1 MVAGTK
7 AVAGRIG
14 ELYVFGELLK
24 RGLAVYQPVV
34 DDGLDA
40 LVRLPAG
47 QVIELQIQ
55 SAGSSGGKNPRWFQI
70 PAFTPRPDFF
80 IVGVE
85 FRNGEVGDAW
95 VFPSAIF
102 YAYASGISRTIRD
115 LDLDSGQRKHG
126 EPLTDRLCGFRNR
139 WELISDYAEWQDF
152 MVSAQG
158 LESLEDILAMKDAAE
173 SPEAERMHFDEYV
186 RSQSKTL

>member
-14 ELYVFGELLK
+14 ELFVFGELLK
-24 RGLAVYQPVV
+24 RGLAVYQPVI
-34 DDGLDA
+34 DEGLDA

-55 SAGSSGGKNPRWFQI
+55 SAGGAGGKNPRWFQM

-102 YAYASGISRTIRD
+102 YAYASGINRTIRD

-139 WELISDYAEWQDF
+139 WELIADYAEWQDF

-158 LESLEDILAMKDAAE
+158 LESLEDILAMKEAGE
-173 SPEAERMHFDEYV
+173 SPEAERWMV
-186 RSQSKTL
+186 